1 MIEVGDM
8 EEINKRCISRKEYLK
23 KYDSNVGYALYV
35 QDNIRKDDYVRL
47 NTGNIV
53 KVIGIKANTV
63 NKRAIY
69 YGFYKQDW
77 FDSAATENFSDNI
90 IDLIEVKDVIKYR
103 INNIS
108 TTLETK
114 GYVEGIVDISDE
126 EMLQRIKNDKNYE
139 VLEILTKEIYMA
151 NCYKVG
157 GEDNEL

>member
-1 MIEVGDM
+1 MR
-8 EEINKRCISRKEYLK
+8 EIKERCLSRKDYLK
-23 KYDSNVGYALYV
+23 KDNSNVGYALYV

-77 FDSAATENFSDNI
+77 FDSAAVENFSDNI
-90 IDLIEVKDVIKYR
+90 IDLIGCGDIVNRHLIIDKYEDVDEYGDDFWCLIIEDDSLLNKTIREEDIK
-103 INNIS
+103 
-108 TTLETK
+108 T
-114 GYVEGIVDISDE
+114 
-126 EMLQRIKNDKNYE
+126 
-139 VLEILTKEIYMA
+139 ILTRESYMA

-157 GEDNEL
+157 GENE